1 MISNVLLISARSRW
15 RERSLPR
22 GDTEVR
28 GDTGGEVYYLGEIL
42 RSEEIL
48 EVYYLGE
55 ILR

>member
-28 GDTGGEVYYLGEIL
+28 GDTGGLLPRGDTEVRGDTGGEVYYLGEIL
-42 RSEEIL
+42 R
-48 EVYYLGE
+48 
-55 ILR
+55 